1 MYSLK
6 YSKSV
11 NNFFK
16 DHKIFKKT
24 FKDEN
29 KTFTGKKILIAGG
42 CGSVGSILA
51 KKLLEFKIK
60 KLVIIDNNEYSIYRF
75 NRSLSSN
82 KKLDIKFL
90 SILNKK
96 QLKRNFLKYNFDIV
110 YNCAAIK
117 HVDIAESNRDET
129 YRVNVLGTK
138 NIIDMCKVTNVKQL
152 IFISTDKAFYPKG
165 VMGRTKL
172 EAEKTILKFK
182 KKNLQTKILRFP
194 NVLFS
199 SGSLCEII
207 YECINQKKTF
217 FLKNKKLKRYFIF
230 QEDTVEFILRATD
243 LINVSNKI
251 IVLKNV
257 KESKVL
263 DLLIHLKKVFK
274 LNYKVTKLPKFEKVS
289 EIYSDFSSDKK
300 IYI

>member
-6 YSKSV
+6 YIKSV

-16 DHKIFKKT
+16 DHKIFNKA

-29 KTFTGKKILIAGG
+29 KIFTGKKILITGG

-51 KKLLEFKIK
+51 KKLLEFDIK

-75 NRSLSSN
+75 NRVVPTN
-82 KKLDIKFL
+82 KKLEIKFL
-90 SILNKK
+90 SILNRD
-96 QLKRNFLKYNFDIV
+96 QLKKNFLKYNFDIV

-117 HVDIAESNRDET
+117 HVDIAENNKNET
-129 YRVNVLGTK
+129 YRVNVIGTK
-138 NIIDMCKVTNVKQL
+138 NIIDMCKLINIKQL

-172 EAEKTILKFK
+172 EAEKKILKFK
-182 KKNLQTKILRFP
+182 KKKLQTKILRFP

-199 SGSLCEII
+199 SGSLCEIL
-207 YECINQKKTF
+207 YECITKNKIF
-217 FLKNKKLKRYFIF
+217 HLKNKKLKRYFIF

-243 LINVSNKI
+243 TLNVSNKI

-257 KESKVL
+257 KETKIL
-263 DLLIHLKKVFK
+263 DLVIYLKKHFK
-274 LNYKVTKLPKFEKVS
+274 LNYKVTKLPKFEKVA
-289 EIYSDFSSDKK
+289 EIYSDFSSNKK